1 MKIIIQVMKIIIK
14 YQDQFFRW
22 YRYGEAHSHLSAYKT
37 AQFRAR
43 ATGKRFKL
51 VDINDNLIDLIDP

>member
-1 MKIIIQVMKIIIK
+1 MKIIIK
-14 YQDQFFRW
+14 YQDQFRRW

-37 AQFRAR
+37 AEFRAR

-51 VDINDNLIDLIDP
+51 VDVNDNLIDLIEP